1 MEQKRNFLWSER
13 VNRILTGIIIVAC
26 TLLVID
32 VIKLKAAEKNK
43 KAGQATPVVVVKPDD
58 AAMVTKWKMDY
69 SPAGIIKTFD
79 PRAVVTGTS
88 DGIFNLT
95 LKDAGAYHGHVCY
108 HTAGAFIMTR
118 LALENLCGDKMP
130 VRGEFRAIAGDRDQ
144 LDVVAYITCARS
156 NYGVEFGYGKLICDP
171 KLVAQNGD
179 VEIIFQHAPTGKTV
193 DVTFHCSRLPA
204 LNEIEELRLK
214 VLSGK
219 ATQED
224 KVRMMELMSTAVK
237 ETLMRQDELFSVT
250 SLPDFKYPEPD
261 YWYPGKK

>member
-1 MEQKRNFLWSER
+1 MEEKKKFLWSDR
-13 VNRILTGIIIVAC
+13 VNRILTGVIIAAC
-26 TLLVID
+26 TLLVVD
-32 VIKLKAAEKNK
+32 VVRLKAAEKSK
-43 KAGQATPVVVVKPDD
+43 KAGPGTPVIVDKPDD
-58 AAMVTKWKMDY
+58 IEMVTKWKMDY
-69 SPAGIIKTFD
+69 SSASIIKTFD

-95 LKDAGAYHGHVCY
+95 LKDVGAYHGHVCY

-118 LALENLCGDKMP
+118 LALEKLCTDKVP

-144 LDVVAYITCARS
+144 LDVVAYVTCARS

-179 VEIIFQHAPTGKTV
+179 VQIIFQHAPTGKTV
-193 DVTFHCSRLPA
+193 NATFYCSRLPA
-204 LNEIEELRLK
+204 LDEIEELRLK

-219 ATQED
+219 ATSED
-224 KVRMMELMSTAVK
+224 KLKMMELMSTAVK
-237 ETLMRQDELFSVT
+237 ETLTRQNELFSVT
-250 SLPDFKYPEPD
+250 SLADFQYPEPD